1 MSTLKG
7 RAEHALHERWLTI
20 IGSLLSLVAI
30 PVELAGG

>member
-7 RAEHALHERWLTI
+7 RVEHALHERWLTI